1 MPGNV
6 GSKEGL
12 FNQEIHD
19 GPPLAVVV
27 GDETARVVEAI
38 HTVEK
43 LSRPRRN
50 DESVEV
56 KVGVELEEVQEKIGQ
71 SLIVPFSLVRP
82 RRSSIIGK
90 NIVLVV
96 KRALIQYDIV
106 YS

>member
-27 GDETARVVEAI
+27 GDESAGVVEAVL
-38 HTVEK
+38 TVEK
-43 LSRPRRN
+43 LSHPHRN
-50 DESVEV
+50 DERVEF
-56 KVGVELEEVQEKIGQ
+56 KVGEKLEEVQEEVGQ
-71 SLIVPFSLVRP
+71 SIIVPFSLVRP
-82 RRSSIIGK
+82 RRSLISGK

-96 KRALIQYDIV
+96 KRALIQ
-106 YS
+106 